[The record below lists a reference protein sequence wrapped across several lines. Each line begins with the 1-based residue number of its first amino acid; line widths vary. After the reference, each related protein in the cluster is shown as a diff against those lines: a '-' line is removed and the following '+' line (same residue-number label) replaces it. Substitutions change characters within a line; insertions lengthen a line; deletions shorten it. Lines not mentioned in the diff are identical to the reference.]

1 MTNRPHFHHNHLIDI
16 LVDTLVASKQ
26 MALFSMEIMTHL
38 PSLSNLTKPSNT
50 SFCLCHC
57 QMTSRSHSHHSL
69 LMDILVDILMDTLVD
84 SKQMALSS
92 MEDE

>member
-1 MTNRPHFHHNHLIDI
+1 MDI
-16 LVDTLVASKQ
+16 LVDTLVVSKQ

-38 PSLSNLTKPSNT
+38 LLPSLTNLKTKPNNP

>member
-1 MTNRPHFHHNHLIDI
+1 MLQTNL
-16 LVDTLVASKQ
+16 K
-26 MALFSMEIMTHL
+26 IMTHLLL
-38 PSLSNLTKPSNT
+38 PSLSNLKTKPSNT
-50 SFCLCHC
+50 SSCLCHC